1 MRERSGGMT
10 VCDYIERKKGNE
22 FQCPVWKFEAYCF
35 CEGEQ
40 GEKYIIAC
48 AEGKTVRRLKKI
60 GKEEKEQSFFDD
72 ISGEQARGHRRMWIE
87 KESRRGA
94 YGSGVLEEK
103 TYIDYGL
110 LIEGVRLGEKLFKQN
125 PMITLMDKVKYEQ
138 EYPELAEDAQSMIS
152 FCKKYGL
159 PMESREAW
167 AHYHRIGIR
176 LGDFRRFLAELYLS
190 YLHFLKIYRTD
201 LAGKDLLKNISLVSS
216 KTKLYETLLKR
227 EIVLDT
233 DFSHDKPRLFFRCE
247 SLADVIF
254 AQLRFQCMDDLSGDI
269 LSICE
274 LCGRPYMKHRTNHR
288 QCEDCQA
295 DAPRRSMA
303 KMREEKRN
311 AKKAGQ

>member
-1 MRERSGGMT
+1 MT

-22 FQCPVWKFEAYCF
+22 FQCPVWRFEAYSF
-35 CEGEQ
+35 CEGEH
-40 GEKYIIAC
+40 GEKYIIGC
-48 AEGKTVRRLKKI
+48 AEGKTVQRLKKI
-60 GKEEKEQSFFDD
+60 GEEEKKLSFFND
-72 ISGEQARGHRRMWIE
+72 IGGEQTRGHRRMWIE
-87 KESRRGA
+87 KESHRGA
-94 YGSGVLEEK
+94 YGGGVLEEK
-103 TYIDYGL
+103 IYIDYGV
-110 LIEGVRLGEKLFKQN
+110 LIEGIRLGEKLFKRY
-125 PMITLMDKVKYEQ
+125 PVIALLDKAEYEQ
-138 EYPELAEDAQSMIS
+138 EYPEIAEDSQSIIS

-167 AHYHRIGIR
+167 GHYHRIGIR

-201 LAGKDLLKNISLVSS
+201 LIGKDLLKNMSMEAC
-216 KTKLYETLLKR
+216 KTRLHETLLKR

-233 DFSHDKPRLFFRCE
+233 GFSHEKPRLFFRCE

-274 LCGRPYMKHRTNHR
+274 LCGKPYMKHRTNHR

-295 DAPRRSMA
+295 HAPHRSMA
-303 KMREEKRN
+303 KIREEKRN
-311 AKKAGQ
+311 AKKAGQQ